1 MVNDNRYKAHVI
13 KFNFWNPELKKKKK
27 YLKKNS
33 LANKNSL
40 PVFMTTPSG

>member
-27 YLKKNS
+27 IFEKKFLGKQKFPTRLHDNS
-33 LANKNSL
+33 
-40 PVFMTTPSG
+40 